1 MRVVSLCCVTLAAV
15 LSVLIPTARGEV
27 TAPPEDPTQFESD
40 PLIGGSKII
49 TTSFKS
55 LPKWDRVR
63 LYLIGENMLQRPDLG
78 PWVAWAEGLRDKPI
92 AERLYAIN
100 RRVNKDFRYQTDNQI
115 WGKPDYW
122 ETPDE
127 GLDKGR
133 LDCEGFAIFKMYM
146 AHRAGIEA
154 EDMAILIGKILST
167 GEAHAILLAGGGGV
181 GYLLD
186 NRSPYVVDTDT
197 FTDFKVLYSVDFN
210 DVWMYPALFQ
220 R

>member
-1 MRVVSLCCVTLAAV
+1 MRVVSLPCVTLAAV
-15 LSVLIPTARGEV
+15 LSLLIPATARGE
-27 TAPPEDPTQFESD
+27 TATPEDPAQFESD

-63 LYLIGENMLQRPDLG
+63 LHLIGEQTLQRPDLA
-78 PWVAWAEGLRDKPI
+78 PWVEWAEGLRGQAVKD
-92 AERLYAIN
+92 RLYAIN
-100 RRVNKDFRYQTDNQI
+100 RRVNKDFKYQTDNKI

-127 GLDKGR
+127 ALGKGR

-146 AHRAGIEA
+146 GYRAGIEA

-167 GEAHAILLAGGGGV
+167 GEAHAILLAGGDGV

>member
-1 MRVVSLCCVTLAAV
+1 MRVVSLPCVTLAIV
-15 LSVLIPTARGEV
+15 LSLPVVPEARGD
-27 TAPPEDPTQFESD
+27 TATPEDPAQFESD
-40 PLIGGSKII
+40 PLIGGTKII

-55 LPKWDRVR
+55 LPKWNRVR
-63 LYLIGENMLQRPDLG
+63 LYLIGQQTLQHPDLG
-78 PWVAWAEGLRDKPI
+78 IWIEWAESLREKPMKD
-92 AERLYAIN
+92 RLYAIN
-100 RRVNKDFRYQTDNQI
+100 RRVNKDFKYQTDKKI

-127 GLDKGR
+127 ALGKGR
-133 LDCEGFAIFKMYM
+133 LDCEGFAIFKMFLG
-146 AHRAGIEA
+146 HNAGIED

-167 GEAHAILLAGGGGV
+167 GEAHAILLAGDV
-181 GYLLD
+181 DAGYLLD

-197 FTDFKVLYSVDFN
+197 YTDFKVLYSVDFN

>member
-1 MRVVSLCCVTLAAV
+1 MRVVSLCVTLAIV
-15 LSVLIPTARGEV
+15 LSLPVLPEARGD
-27 TAPPEDPTQFESD
+27 TATPEDPTQFESD
-40 PLIGGSKII
+40 PLIGGTKII

-63 LYLIGENMLQRPDLG
+63 LYLVGQQTLQHPDLG
-78 PWVAWAEGLRDKPI
+78 IWIEWAESLREKPVKD
-92 AERLYAIN
+92 RLYAIN
-100 RRVNKDFRYQTDNQI
+100 RRVNKGFKYQTDKKI
-115 WGKPDYW
+115 WSKPDYW

-127 GLDKGR
+127 ALGKGR
-133 LDCEGFAIFKMYM
+133 LDCEGFAIFKMFLG
-146 AHRAGIEA
+146 HNAGIED

-167 GEAHAILLAGGGGV
+167 GEAHAILLAGDV
-181 GYLLD
+181 DAGYLLD

>member
-1 MRVVSLCCVTLAAV
+1 MRAVSLSCVTLAVV
-15 LSVLIPTARGEV
+15 LSLVAPAAARGE
-27 TAPPEDPTQFESD
+27 TATPEDPTQFESD

-63 LYLIGENMLQRPDLG
+63 LHLIGEKTLQRPDLG
-78 PWVAWAEGLRDKPI
+78 PWVEWAESLQGKSI
-92 AERLYAIN
+92 ADRLYAIN
-100 RRVNKDFRYQTDNQI
+100 RRVNKDFKYQIDNKI
-115 WGKPDYW
+115 WGKADYW

-127 GLDKGR
+127 ALDKGR
-133 LDCEGFAIFKMYM
+133 IDCEGFAIFKMYM
-146 AHRAGIEA
+146 AYRAGIEA
-154 EDMAILIGKILST
+154 EDMALLVGKILST
-167 GEAHAILLAGGGGV
+167 GEAHAILLAGGGGI

-197 FTDFKVLYSVDFN
+197 YTDFKVLYSVDFN